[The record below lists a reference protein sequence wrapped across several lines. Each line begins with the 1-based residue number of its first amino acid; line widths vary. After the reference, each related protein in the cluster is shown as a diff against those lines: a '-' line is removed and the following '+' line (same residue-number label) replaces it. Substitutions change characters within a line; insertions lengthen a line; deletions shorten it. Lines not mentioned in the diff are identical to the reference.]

1 MTEQAQGKVWLIGAG
16 PGEPDLI
23 TVRGRDLLG
32 RADVVLYDALS
43 HPALLE
49 CCRPDAERRNVGK
62 RYGQR
67 SPDQSWITSQLIELA
82 RDGKRVAR
90 LKGGD
95 PLLFARGAEEAEALA
110 DAGIPFEIV
119 PGISSPVATTAYAG
133 ISMTHRDL
141 SSSVTFI
148 TGSDREGKQ
157 WSDAAWKKLA
167 TATDTIC
174 VLMGMRRIGEI
185 TAAIAGGGRAEDT
198 PVAVIQWGARPQQRV
213 VEGTLQNI
221 SARVREAGLTN
232 PAIIVV
238 GEVTQL
244 RTKLAWYDSR
254 PLFGQRLMVPRPAA
268 QARTTAAAIRERA
281 AQPVILPMIR
291 IEAPPQPER
300 LERAVQALGSY
311 DWVLFTSANGV
322 NRCADTLEGLGRDAR
337 AFGAAK
343 VACIG
348 PKTALALA
356 RMGIRADL
364 VAREYVGEGLAEEL
378 ERHGVG
384 EGSRVL
390 LLRALEAREALP
402 ELLKG
407 AGAVVDVVPAYQTLQ
422 LDDSGQAELRAA
434 LGIGGGSAR
443 KIDVALFTSSSTVH
457 SFADALG
464 DATGALP
471 PDLVL
476 ASIGPVTSGT
486 LRERGL
492 RVDVE
497 AERYTVDGLL
507 DALEAHFLARN
518 AAP

>member
-1 MTEQAQGKVWLIGAG
+1 M
-16 PGEPDLI
+16 
-23 TVRGRDLLG
+23 
-32 RADVVLYDALS
+32 VLYDALS
-43 HPALLE
+43 HPALLDW
-49 CCRPDAERRNVGK
+49 CRPDAERRNVGK

-82 RDGKRVAR
+82 REGKCVAR

-110 DAGIPFEIV
+110 DAGIAFEIV

-174 VLMGMRRIGEI
+174 VLMGMRRIREI
-185 TAAIAGGGRAEDT
+185 TQAILDGGRGKDT

-213 VEGTLQNI
+213 AEGTLESI
-221 SARVREAGLTN
+221 ADRVEEAGLTN

-238 GEVTQL
+238 GEVTRL
-244 RTKLAWYDSR
+244 RSKLAWYDSR
-254 PLFGQRLMVPRPAA
+254 PLFGQRVMVPRPPA
-268 QARTTAAAIRERA
+268 QARTTAAAIRERG
-281 AQPVILPMIR
+281 AQPIIKPLIT
-291 IEAPPQPER
+291 IEAPPDPER
-300 LERAVQALGSY
+300 FARAIACLNSY

-322 NRCADTLEGLGRDAR
+322 TRSAEALEGSGKDAR

-343 VACIG
+343 IACIG
-348 PKTALALA
+348 PKTAQALHQI
-356 RMGIRADL
+356 GIRADL
-364 VAREYVGEGLAEEL
+364 IAREYIGEGLAEEL
-378 ERHGVG
+378 LRAGLGER
-384 EGSRVL
+384 SRVL

-402 ELLKG
+402 ELLAR
-407 AGAVVDVVPAYQTLQ
+407 AGALVDVVPAYETKK
-422 LDDSGQAELRAA
+422 LDAAGQADLRSA
-434 LGIGGGSAR
+434 LGVDDLGTRS
-443 KIDVALFTSSSTVH
+443 IDVVLFTSSSTAH
-457 SFADALG
+457 AFADAIG
-464 DATGALP
+464 SAALP
-471 PDLVL
+471 TDLVL
-476 ASIGPVTSGT
+476 ASIGPVTSAS

-507 DALEAHFLARN
+507 DALEAFFVGRRAQGLPSPPNPAG
-518 AAP
+518 

>member
-1 MTEQAQGKVWLIGAG
+1 MHKGGRGAVWLIGAG

-23 TVRGRDLLG
+23 TVRGRELLG

-43 HPALLE
+43 HPGLLE
-49 CCRPDAERRNVGK
+49 WCRPEAERRNVGK

-82 RDGKRVAR
+82 RAGKCVAR

-110 DAGIPFEIV
+110 EAGIRFEIV

-174 VLMGMRRIGEI
+174 VLMGMRRIEEI
-185 TAAIAGGGRAEDT
+185 TRAIVDGGRRRET
-198 PVAVIQWGARPQQRV
+198 PTSVIQWGARPQQRV
-213 VEGTLQNI
+213 VEGTLGDI
-221 SARVREAGLTN
+221 AERVRQAGVTN

-244 RTKLAWYDSR
+244 RSKLAWYDSR
-254 PLFGQRLMVPRPAA
+254 PLFGQRVLVPRPVA
-268 QARTTAAAIRERA
+268 QAQTSAAAIRERA
-281 AQPVILPMIR
+281 AQPVILPLIR
-291 IEAPPQPER
+291 IEAPPEPAR
-300 LERAVQALGSY
+300 LERAVTELERY

-322 NRCADTLEGLGRDAR
+322 VRCADELERVGRDAR

-348 PKTALALA
+348 PKTAQALA
-356 RMGIRADL
+356 RLGIRADL
-364 VAREYVGEGLAEEL
+364 VAKEYVGEGLAQEL
-378 ERHGVG
+378 AARGVG
-384 EGSRVL
+384 KGSRVL

-402 ELLKG
+402 DLLVQ
-407 AGAVVDVVPAYQTLQ
+407 AGASVDVVPAYQTLK
-422 LDDSGQAELRAA
+422 LDEAGRAELRGT
-434 LGIGGGSAR
+434 LGVADPERRS
-443 KIDVALFTSSSTVH
+443 IDVALFTSSSTAH

-464 DATGALP
+464 DTRDQLP
-471 PDLVL
+471 PELVL
-476 ASIGPVTSGT
+476 ASIGPVTSAT

-497 AERYTVDGLL
+497 AEVYTVDGLL
-507 DALEAHFLARN
+507 DALEAHFVSR
-518 AAP
+518 PGPT